1 MSGEAESKER
11 RAAIDYFAKLLRPRG
26 IPPSPLHEIL
36 QEAARQAGWTL
47 PSAKAQ
53 NRQKVAARARTVQ
66 REQDLAVR
74 RIAVACCFKRLPA
87 RLQRRPQSTATVQA
101 IIGKIDQLKLPRMP
115 PMTQRTIQADIRF
128 LKDNG
133 NFGI

>member
-1 MSGEAESKER
+1 VNGKAASKQRE
-11 RAAIDYFAKLLRPRG
+11 AAIDYFAKLLRPHG
-26 IPPSPLHEIL
+26 VPPSPLHEIL
-36 QEAARQAGWTL
+36 HEAARRAGWKL

-53 NRQKVAARARTVQ
+53 NRQKAAARARTAQ

-74 RIAVACCFKRLPA
+74 RIAVVCCFKRLPA
-87 RLQRRPQSTATVQA
+87 RLQQKPQSTATVQA
-101 IIGKIDQLKLPRMP
+101 IIHRIDQLKLPRMP
-115 PMTQRTIQADIRF
+115 PMTERTIQEDIRF